1 MKTSKKNGN
10 RQLCEVGGEKTLQ
23 NVPETWELRDS
34 QDSKGVTLDEMPSS
48 WERGLVEFSQQS
60 SSVCVLEAS
69 YEQVNSVSLKGQSFR
84 LHG

>member
-1 MKTSKKNGN
+1 M
-10 RQLCEVGGEKTLQ
+10 
-23 NVPETWELRDS
+23 RDS
-34 QDSKGVTLDEMPSS
+34 QDSKGVTLDEMPSC